1 MSSALPDKT
10 QGNQAPVVGR
20 VVQGPAGGDDAQRLR
35 DEIERTRE
43 HLGATVEQLVAR
55 VDIKSRARAEAAELT
70 GRVKL
75 AVAQTREAAPG
86 YARRAVAQGTKTA
99 REQRLPL
106 SVAAGVLVVASVS
119 LAIWQRRKR

>member
-20 VVQGPAGGDDAQRLR
+20 VVQDPAGGDDAQRLR